1 MAAEKHDEQ
10 ALRMFHDD
18 FRRSLLTHRKG
29 RLRLF
34 FYLIFPKETSPF
46 DAEIDILD
54 QLDFRLWLIHAPPP
68 ASTQSQLYQELT
80 NQQDRLLAL
89 TNAAMTTRS
98 ARKFAPAD
106 FAELANSM
114 TDLDR
119 LANRLISGF
128 TNALT
133 DVDRL
138 TGLLNRAAM
147 QRDLALEAERGVQ
160 NSTTYS
166 LAMID
171 LDHFKSVNDQY
182 GHPVGD
188 AVLEQMAERF
198 FESIRPSDR
207 VYRYGG
213 EEFLVLLP
221 ETGGDAA
228 HLVLER
234 LRQKACAQ
242 PVTDGVIKLTQ
253 TVSIGL
259 VEVCR
264 GESPDQAI
272 RRADRSLY
280 RAKESG
286 RNRVEQDHVANSNE

>member
-1 MAAEKHDEQ
+1 MTTEKHDEQ

-18 FRRSLLTHRKG
+18 FRRSLLMHRKG
-29 RLRLF
+29 RLRCF
-34 FYLIFPKETSPF
+34 FNLIFPTELSPF
-46 DAEIDILD
+46 DSEIDILK
-54 QLDFRLWLIHAPPP
+54 QLDFRLWLTHAPPS
-68 ASTQSQLYQELT
+68 ASAQSQLYQELIK
-80 NQQDRLLAL
+80 QQERLLDLA
-89 TNAAMTTRS
+89 NAAMKATTDRTFS
-98 ARKFAPAD
+98 PAD
-106 FAELANSM
+106 FAELAQAMS
-114 TDLDR
+114 DLDR

-147 QRDLALEAERGVQ
+147 QRDLALEAERAVQ
-160 NSTTYS
+160 NSTSYS

-171 LDHFKSVNDQY
+171 LDHFKSVNDRY

-198 FESIRPSDR
+198 SESVRPTDR

-228 HLVLER
+228 HPVLER
-234 LRQKACAQ
+234 LRQRACVR
-242 PVTDGVIKLTQ
+242 PVTDGIIKLTQ
-253 TVSIGL
+253 TVSVGL
-259 VEVCR
+259 VEVSK
-264 GESPDQAI
+264 GESPDDAI
-272 RRADRSLY
+272 RRVDRCLY

-286 RNRVEQDHVANSNE
+286 RNRVEHDH

>member
-1 MAAEKHDEQ
+1 MTIEKHDEQ

-18 FRRSLLTHRKG
+18 FRRSLLMHRKG
-29 RLRLF
+29 RLRCF
-34 FYLIFPKETSPF
+34 FHLIFPIEASPF
-46 DAEIDILD
+46 DAEIDTLD
-54 QLDFRLWLIHAPPP
+54 QLDFRLWLTHAPPT

-80 NQQDRLLAL
+80 KQQDRLLELAG
-89 TNAAMTTRS
+89 AAMKATADRTFS
-98 ARKFAPAD
+98 PAQ
-106 FAELANSM
+106 FAELAQAMS
-114 TDLDR
+114 DLDR
-119 LANRLISGF
+119 LTNRLISGF

-147 QRDLALEAERGVQ
+147 QRDLALEAERAVQ
-160 NSTTYS
+160 KSTTYS

-198 FESIRPSDR
+198 SESIRPSDR

-228 HLVLER
+228 HFVLER

-242 PVTDGVIKLTQ
+242 PVTDGVIKLKQ
-253 TVSIGL
+253 TVSVGL
-259 VEVCR
+259 VEVR
-264 GESPDQAI
+264 QGESPDDAI
-272 RRADRSLY
+272 RRADRCLY

-286 RNRVEQDHVANSNE
+286 RNRVERDH